1 MREAEKPFILFRRNR
16 FIYNITPRNA
26 SGWMQI
32 GVWMA
37 LFVPMIAGFAAY
49 DSARMADDAFG
60 PVDAVFLLG
69 VLVWAAGGIMW
80 MRARAEV
87 IDVDQL
93 IKQKREAEH
102 KSQRRGR

>member
-1 MREAEKPFILFRRNR
+1 MRDQEKPFILFRRNR

-26 SGWMQI
+26 SGWMQF

-37 LFVPMIAGFAAY
+37 LFVPMIVGFAAFDEARPA
-49 DSARMADDAFG
+49 DSTFG
-60 PVDAVFLLG
+60 VADAVFLLM

-87 IDVDQL
+87 IDVDQV
-93 IKQKREAEH
+93 IKQKREAA
-102 KSQRRGR
+102 RRSRTKR